1 MDSYFEI
8 FRSNIKFYRD
18 VKGYSQSE
26 LAIQTDVTNGLI
38 GQIESG
44 RTKPSFDMIVKLA
57 NALKVHPADLFLRDA
72 SKSQEKVSELL
83 SELCSQDIPEIIEK
97 KFSISLKN

>member
-1 MDSYFEI
+1 MEDFFEP
-8 FRSNIKFYRD
+8 FRFNIKFYRTERNI
-18 VKGYSQSE
+18 SQRE
-26 LAIQTDVTNGLI
+26 LAIQADCTDGMI
-38 GQIESG
+38 EQIEAG

>member
-44 RTKPSFDMIVKLA
+44 RTKPSFDTIVKIA
-57 NALKVHPADLFLRDA
+57 SALGVHPADLFLRNA
-72 SKSQEKVSELL
+72 SVGREKINQAMKKILEKEIPLL
-83 SELCSQDIPEIIEK
+83 IEK
-97 KFSISLKN
+97 ELSSI

>member
-38 GQIESG
+38 GQIE
-44 RTKPSFDMIVKLA
+44 
-57 NALKVHPADLFLRDA
+57 LFLRNA
-72 SKSQEKVSELL
+72 SVGREKINQAMKKILEKEIPLL
-83 SELCSQDIPEIIEK
+83 IEK
-97 KFSISLKN
+97 ELSSI